1 MDNRRASEV
10 LRAFNAWRR
19 LEGEPEPFSDKEFS
33 EATDR
38 AIEVLD
44 SSVVRADINS
54 IIEAVTRETRVT
66 DAEMCGRG
74 RNRKYTEAR
83 AMVAWLA
90 YHYTRLTQTAIGK
103 RMNVTHATVIYYLRM
118 VYYWRKLPNRYP
130 DEVKIIRKLENELEQ
145 C

>member
-33 EATDR
+33 EAIDR

-44 SSVVRADINS
+44 GCIVRADIDS

-74 RNRKYTEAR
+74 RNREYTEAR

-90 YHYTRLTQTAIGK
+90 YHYTRMTQTAIGK
-103 RMNVTHATVIYYLRM
+103 RMNVTHATIIYYLRM
-118 VYYWRKLPNRYP
+118 VDYWLTVPKRNPEGAKITTKLMT
-130 DEVKIIRKLENELEQ
+130 ELE
-145 C
+145 

>member
-10 LRAFNAWRR
+10 LRIYNEWRR
-19 LEGEPEPFSDKEFS
+19 QEGEPEPFGDKEFS
-33 EATDR
+33 EAIDR

-44 SSVVRADINS
+44 SSVVRADIDS

-74 RNRKYTEAR
+74 RNREYTEAR

-90 YHYTRLTQTAIGK
+90 YHYTRMTQTAIGK
-103 RMNVTHATVIYYLRM
+103 RMNVTHATIIYYLRM
-118 VYYWRKLPNRYP
+118 VDYWLTVPKRNP
-130 DEVKIIRKLENELEQ
+130 EGVKIIEKLENELEQ

>member
-1 MDNRRASEV
+1 M

-33 EATDR
+33 EAIDR

-66 DAEMCGRG
+66 DREMCGRG
-74 RNRKYTEAR
+74 RNREYTEAR

-90 YHYTRLTQTAIGK
+90 YHYTRMTQTSIGK
-103 RMNVTHATVIYYLRM
+103 RMNVTHATIIYYIRM
-118 VYYWRKLPNRYP
+118 VDYWLTVPKRNP
-130 DEVKIIRKLENELEQ
+130 DGVKIIEKLENELEQ